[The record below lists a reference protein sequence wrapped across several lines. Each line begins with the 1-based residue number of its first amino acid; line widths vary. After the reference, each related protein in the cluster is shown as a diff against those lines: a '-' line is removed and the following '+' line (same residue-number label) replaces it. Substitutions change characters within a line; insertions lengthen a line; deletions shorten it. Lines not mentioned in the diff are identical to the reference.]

1 MFPFRSSVLLLR
13 SPEEGCAAVGGEE
26 ISARNNRKKCRAGL
40 NSRKYF
46 QITKSVTGQQGY
58 GGGPAHELSA
68 TSPRAGAGL
77 QISPLSCHLMKK
89 KSPRKVSFTQG
100 ESKNVSTALSH
111 VKRTCSRVLCQPHVG
126 VQGVSVFIVSFHSK
140 FSVYQFLTGSWI

>member
-1 MFPFRSSVLLLR
+1 M
-13 SPEEGCAAVGGEE
+13 GGEE

-68 TSPRAGAGL
+68 ASPRAGAGL
-77 QISPLSCHLMKK
+77 QVSPLNLSISWHLMKK
-89 KSPRKVSFTQG
+89 KSPRNVSFTQG

-111 VKRTCSRVLCQPHVG
+111 MKRTCSRVLCQPHVG
-126 VQGVSVFIVSFHSK
+126 VQGVSVFIVSFQRV
-140 FSVYQFLTGSWI
+140 SVPHWELDLVMEKSFRCRDN